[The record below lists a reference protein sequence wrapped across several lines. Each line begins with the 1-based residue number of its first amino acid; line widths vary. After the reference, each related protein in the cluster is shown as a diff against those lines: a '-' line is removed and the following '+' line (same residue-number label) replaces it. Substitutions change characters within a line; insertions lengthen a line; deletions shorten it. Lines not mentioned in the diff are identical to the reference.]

1 MISSTSTNFDPPEI
15 PSNRSP
21 QKRHSPIKAAGDV
34 SLSSS
39 SANSSYVYEDSQYR
53 VRRFPATELPD
64 YPSGIPVFRRRSLHP
79 DGVKVM
85 DDGVPDPYEEFFI
98 RSPRIQAQLDAQRII
113 SRVMSDGR
121 EETIQPTRMP
131 YTYTRSYSR
140 PQPKKFR
147 LPSAQPLF
155 DLLAYAVA
163 GLIGLLILPFKAIG
177 MGAREFFYLS
187 RFTARLLIFI
197 KR

>member
-1 MISSTSTNFDPPEI
+1 MISLTSTNFDPPEI
-15 PSNRSP
+15 PSSRSP
-21 QKRHSPIKAAGDV
+21 QKCQSPIKAAGGV

-53 VRRFPATELPD
+53 VRRFPATELCE
-64 YPSGIPVFRRRSLHP
+64 YRRRSLHP

-85 DDGVPDPYEEFFI
+85 DDGVRDPYEEFFI
-98 RSPRIQAQLDAQRII
+98 RSPCIQAQLDAQRII
-113 SRVMSDGR
+113 SRVMSEGH

-177 MGAREFFYLS
+177 MGARKFPLLKLFYCS
-187 RFTARLLIFI
+187 FI
-197 KR
+197 NLYKTLKP